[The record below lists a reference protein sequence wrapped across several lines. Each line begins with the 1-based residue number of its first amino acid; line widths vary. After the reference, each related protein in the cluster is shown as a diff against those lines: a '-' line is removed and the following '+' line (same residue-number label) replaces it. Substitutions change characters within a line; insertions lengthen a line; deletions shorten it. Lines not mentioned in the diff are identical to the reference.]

1 MRIITVNDYT
11 EMSLVAARLLAAQ
24 LLLKP
29 SSVLGLA
36 TGSTP
41 EGMYAELVR
50 MHEREGLDFSRATC
64 FNLDEYLGLSSDH
77 PQSYHFYMER
87 HLFSKVNLPKTRRHL
102 PETDGKNPELSCLE
116 YEKKILQAGGIDLQ
130 ILGIGINGHIGFN
143 EPDDKFSAATH
154 IVDLEESTIEA
165 NARFFSNKD
174 EVPRKAMTMGV
185 GSIFKAEKILLLASG
200 ASKAK
205 AVHEALRGAIRPQ
218 LPASILQLH
227 SRVICIIDREAAG
240 LLR

>member
-1 MRIITVNDYT
+1 MRIITVNDYE
-11 EMSLVAARLLAAQ
+11 EMSLVAARFLAAQ

-41 EGMYAELVR
+41 EGMYAHLVR
-50 MHEREGLDFSRATC
+50 MYEQEGLDFSRATC

-87 HLFSKVNLPKTRRHL
+87 HLFSKVNLPPTRRRL
-102 PETDGKNPELSCLE
+102 PETDGKDPELSCLA
-116 YEKKILQAGGIDLQ
+116 YEKEIAQAGGIDLQ
-130 ILGIGINGHIGFN
+130 VLGIGVNGHIGFN
-143 EPDDKFSAATH
+143 EPDDKFTAATH

-165 NARFFSNKD
+165 NARFFGSRD
-174 EVPRKAMTMGV
+174 EVPRRAMTMGV

-227 SRVICIIDREAAG
+227 SQVICIIDREAAS